1 MPTTF
6 YSFAPL
12 IPIMAVITYFQL
24 INQAMRLDR
33 EGRPSEAYDLL
44 TEIGKRIVGN
54 PAQILNFRYCI
65 ASKLGDKELAF
76 KLMREAIVDRG
87 YWYGYD
93 YLFEDDD
100 LKPLRDSPEFKSL
113 AEICRGREAEA
124 KKNSRPSLKI
134 VKKEGLDPKRPKL
147 LMALHGN
154 GDSAALIEDYWL
166 PCMHQ
171 GYSLAFPQSSQV
183 TFWEGYTWADLDKGR
198 SELSQHLSSIQSGI
212 AVEPT
217 DMVVA
222 GFSGGARLALLAV
235 MKGDVIP
242 GDLILVAPWLPELDK
257 WEEEIRSIG
266 EKKIRFWILCGDR
279 DHDCLEGSKRL
290 SSILEK
296 AGAQVHLDIVQ
307 DLDHDFPVDFEVRLS
322 KALKELHD

>member
-1 MPTTF
+1 
-6 YSFAPL
+6 
-12 IPIMAVITYFQL
+12 MAVITYFQL

-44 TEIGKRIVGN
+44 TEIGERIVGN

-76 KLMREAIVDRG
+76 ELMREAIVDRG

-100 LKPLRDSPEFKSL
+100 LKLLRDSPEFKSL
-113 AEICRGREAEA
+113 AEICRGREAEV

-134 VKKEGLDPKRPKL
+134 VKNEELAPKRTKL

-166 PCMHQ
+166 PCMRQ
-171 GYSLAFPQSSQV
+171 GYSLAFPQSSQI

-198 SELSQHLSSIQSGI
+198 SELSVQNGI
-212 AVEPT
+212 AVEPA

-222 GFSGGARLALLAV
+222 GFSGGARLALLAT
-235 MKGDVIP
+235 MKGDVTP
-242 GDLILVAPWLPELDK
+242 GGLILVAPWLPELDK
-257 WEEEIRSIG
+257 WGEEIRYIG
-266 EKKIRFWILCGDR
+266 EKKIGFWILCGDQDR
-279 DHDCLEGSKRL
+279 DCLEGSKRL

-296 AGAQVHLDIVQ
+296 VGAQVQLDIVQ
-307 DLDHDFPVDFEVRLS
+307 DLDHDFPVDFEARLS
-322 KALKELHD
+322 KALEELQD

>member
-1 MPTTF
+1 VV
-6 YSFAPL
+6 AK
-12 IPIMAVITYFQL
+12 TYFEL

-33 EGRPSEAYDLL
+33 EGRSSEAYDLI
-44 TEIGKRIVGN
+44 TESGKRIVGN

-100 LKPLRDSPEFKSL
+100 LKPLRDSPEFQSL
-113 AEICRGREAEA
+113 AEICRGREVEA

-134 VKKEGLDPKRPKL
+134 VRKEGSDPEQPRL

-154 GDSAALIEDYWL
+154 GDSVAIIEDYWL
-166 PCMHQ
+166 PCMRQ
-171 GYSLAFPQSSQV
+171 GYSLAFPQSSQI
-183 TFWEGYTWADLDKGR
+183 TFWGGYTWADLDKGR
-198 SELSQHLSSIQSGI
+198 RELSQHLGSIQSDI
-212 AVEPT
+212 PVEPM

-235 MKGDVIP
+235 MKGDIAP
-242 GDLILVAPWLPELDK
+242 GGLILVAPWLPEIDR
-257 WEEEIRSIG
+257 WGEEIITIG
-266 EKKIRFWILCGDR
+266 EKGIKLWIFCGDQDR
-279 DHDCLEGSKRL
+279 DCLDGARKL
-290 SSILEK
+290 GSILKK
-296 AGAQVHLDIVQ
+296 AGAQVHLDIIQ
-307 DLDHDFPVDFEVRLS
+307 NLDHDFPEDFEARLS
-322 KALKELHD
+322 KALKELQD